1 MNHDGSRANLVWL
14 RARFEFGTTFSYRL
28 PDASSQFAIG
38 PPIPSPAAVKLALVA
53 AAIHGSGDVGSGAS
67 ILDLV
72 RSCRVWFG
80 LPPRVARFRACIKRL
95 KPAKT
100 SGFVEPPATRDYYL
114 FDSTL
119 DIFVQVAPSAVPRI
133 RDLLRR
139 IRRFG
144 TSDSLCWCWDMDEVE
159 PRVEQ
164 CAVPLEDR
172 KDALLD
178 GEERILISLLDLA
191 PTVTFEQI
199 DPYSY
204 RSGRSAGDPFVR
216 VAYAV
221 PLKIEASGGN
231 WAVLTRSEPVAS
243 TDAQLGE

>member
-38 PPIPSPAAVKLALVA
+38 TPTPSPAAVKLALVA
-53 AAIHGSGDVGSGAS
+53 VAIHGSGDVGSGAS

-80 LPPRVARFRACIKRL
+80 LPPRVARFRAFIKRL

-100 SGFVEPPATRDYYL
+100 SGFLESTGTRDYYL

-139 IRRFG
+139 IRRLG
-144 TSDSLCWCWDMDEVE
+144 TTDSLCWCWDVDEVE

-172 KDALLD
+172 REALAA
-178 GEERILISLLDLA
+178 GEERILVSLLALA

-199 DPYSY
+199 DPY
-204 RSGRSAGDPFVR
+204 RSGRIAGDPFVR

-221 PLKIEASGGN
+221 PLKIAASGGN
-231 WAVLTRSEPVAS
+231 WAVLTRSEPIAS
-243 TDAQLGE
+243 STAQLSD